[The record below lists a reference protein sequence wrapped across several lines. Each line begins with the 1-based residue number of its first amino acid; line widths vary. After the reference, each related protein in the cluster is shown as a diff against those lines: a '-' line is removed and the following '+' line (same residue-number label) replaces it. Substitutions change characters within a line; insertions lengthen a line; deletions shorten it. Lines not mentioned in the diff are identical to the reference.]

1 MGIVRGFSVSCDA
14 KCAIMADQETE
25 HRDRSV
31 SDAVME
37 LKGEM
42 SMLNVLHLHSTDLAE
57 IGKQVEK
64 KRDEVPAFF
73 MNSPVVVDCADI
85 AEDLNKLDL
94 KALKK
99 LLSDLSFVPVG
110 VRGMDE
116 EQQAQVIKSGW
127 SVMRTGVKKAPAVE
141 PTEAAEATTAKVAAK
156 EKAIEEPRISQII
169 EKPVRSGQQVFAEN
183 GDAILLTHTSAGSE
197 VMASGSIHVYG
208 ALRGRV
214 LAGVHG
220 DVTARIFCRSLDAEL
235 IAIAGRYQLLDE
247 GDTDLRGKPAMI
259 RLDGEKLI
267 IEALE

>member
-14 KCAIMADQETE
+14 KCAIIVDQETE
-25 HRDRSV
+25 HREPSV
-31 SDAVME
+31 SDTVME

-73 MNSPVVVDCADI
+73 MNSPVVVDCSRI
-85 AEDLNKLDL
+85 AEDLNQLDL

-116 EQQAQVIKSGW
+116 DQQAQVSKAGW
-127 SVMRTGVKKAPAVE
+127 PVMRTGVKKAPAVE
-141 PTEAAEATTAKVAAK
+141 PTEVAEATEAKAAAK
-156 EKAIEEPRISQII
+156 ETAVVEPRISQII
-169 EKPVRSGQQVFAEN
+169 EKPVRSGQQVFVED

-247 GDTDLRGKPAMI
+247 GNTNLRGKPAMI